1 MGLFFDFLR
10 GDITREELRELT
22 GIIIVEKTSGI
33 EADEFVNTVDIFNSG
48 GEKINSILDYIYSN
62 MDRFIGEK
70 KFDVI
75 DKIFE
80 TIPLNEIPLVALV
93 AILTITAN
101 HKYLLFKRNDFYDK
115 VEPLVKSK
123 YSKKE
128 ANELLY
134 DLK

>member
-1 MGLFFDFLR
+1 MGLFFQYIQ
-10 GDITREELRELT
+10 GNISKEELRELT
-22 GIIIVEKTSGI
+22 GILIVENTGGI
-33 EADEFVNTVDIFNSG
+33 EADEFVNTVEIVNSEG
-48 GEKINSILDYIYSN
+48 DKTNNLLDYIFSN
-62 MDRFIGEK
+62 IDNFIGEK
-70 KFDVI
+70 KFNVI

-101 HKYLLFKRNDFYDK
+101 HKHLLFKRNEFYDK
-115 VEPLVKSK
+115 VEPLVKLK